1 MHCLNPQTL
10 SECISIIILD
20 DNENFS
26 IVEVPKVLIGVGT
39 FTSTSS
45 CDEFAKL
52 SAFCAHVPMFLCALN
67 AYEPY
72 VSMFQCALNYYMPA
86 CPHF

>member
-10 SECISIIILD
+10 SEYISIIILD

-26 IVEVPKVLIGVGT
+26 IVEVPKVLIGVVT

-45 CDEFAKL
+45 YDEFAKL
-52 SAFCAHVPMFLCALN
+52 SAFCAHVPMFLRALN

>member
-1 MHCLNPQTL
+1 MHCLNPQT
-10 SECISIIILD
+10 SEYISIIILD

-67 AYEPY
+67 A
-72 VSMFQCALNYYMPA
+72 SMSHMCLCSNVP
-86 CPHF
+86 